1 MKILLMD
8 KDVIADSL
16 GQILMSEGHDVYAST
31 DSYAV
36 SRLGVKCVGWQ
47 EDCANVLDKD
57 WDLVVACGTN
67 VTRDG
72 FVEKFRER
80 GIPTLGSGAKG
91 FTMELKDVGRQ
102 IFEEA
107 GFKNPRWAVF
117 DTNEVAIEF
126 VKTSGFRK
134 MVVKFT
140 ETNRGF
146 RTTVCDDVA
155 SALFVLRNSPNGRVV
170 IEEKIDGPELSLAA
184 YWDGTKFIP
193 TVSTMEHKRLW
204 RGDRGVLT
212 PEMGTLVW
220 YDLTIKIID
229 IWTSLLDSPT
239 AVECLKDYRGFI
251 DINGIVDDHCEYV
264 PLEFTCRYG
273 VPQTAIMLPLIRESA
288 YGEFLLGVAKGNSDP
303 RHLRHTNLVA
313 VGAVLAVCGYPYHE
327 TYPDIL
333 NIGAPIRGIGKILG
347 DVTLGAVKL
356 VDGVPVTDGAWVMCV
371 TGVGMTVD
379 IARTNCYQ
387 DVEKI
392 SFHDMIFRDDIGCK
406 WDTAK
411 FRYLDAGFI
420 SVELCARP

>member
-8 KDVIADSL
+8 KDVVADSL
-16 GQILMSEGHDVYAST
+16 GQILMSERHDVYAST

-47 EDCANVLDKD
+47 EDCGNVLDKD

-67 VTRDG
+67 VTRAG

-80 GIPTLGSGAKG
+80 GIATLGSGAKG
-91 FTMELKDVGRQ
+91 FTMELKDVGRK

-107 GFKNPRWAVF
+107 GFKNPEWLVF
-117 DTNEVAIEF
+117 DTNEEAIRF
-126 VKTSGFRK
+126 VKTGEFTK

-146 RTTVCDDVA
+146 RTTVCDDIA

-170 IEEKIDGPELSLAA
+170 IEEKIDGPEYSLAA

-220 YDLTIKIID
+220 FDLTKKVVD
-229 IWTSLLDSPT
+229 IWLSLLRSPT
-239 AVECLKDYRGFI
+239 AVECLKEYRGFI
-251 DINGIVDDHCEYV
+251 DINGIVDVEGNYV

-288 YGEFLLGVAKGNSDP
+288 YGEFLLGVARGNGDP

-333 NIGAPIRGIGKILG
+333 NVGAPIRGIDRLIG
-347 DVTLGAVKL
+347 DYTLGAVKL
-356 VDGVPVTDGAWVMCV
+356 VDGIPVTDGAWVMCI
-371 TGVGMTVD
+371 TGVGVTVD
-379 IARTNCYQ
+379 AARQNCYE
-387 DVEKI
+387 DVNKI
-392 SFHDMIFRDDIGCK
+392 SFHDMIFRDDIGVSWTK
-406 WDTAK
+406 ARER
-411 FRYLDAGFI
+411 FYHAGLI
-420 SVELCARP
+420 SAELNVRS